1 MGGITL
7 DDFTNSVAYKEIFG
21 RGLEEGQRKGRE
33 EGLQAGRLEGRQAE
47 AAAMTLRQLQRRC
60 GSLTPDQQTRVQALP
75 LDDLE
80 ILADALLDFQGPED
94 LAVWLAQRQG

>member
-21 RGLEEGQRKGRE
+21 RGLEEGQQQDRKVETAIVAIRV
-33 EGLQAGRLEGRQAE
+33 
-47 AAAMTLRQLQRRC
+47 LQRRC
-60 GSLTPDQQTRVQALP
+60 GSLTSEQATCIQALS

-80 ILADALLDFQGPED
+80 ALAEALFDLQGSAD
-94 LAVWLAQRQG
+94 LTAWLAQRQG